1 MFTLFETLSYNLT
14 LISSLFADGIQYYLS
29 TILNDYS
36 RFIVNWKLCATMKA
50 EDVKQTLDEA
60 LLVAQTHAPPKLL
73 SDNGSCYL
81 SVELVEYL
89 NDMIDLDYNQQ
100 TRNEKFMLF
109 EIL

>member
-1 MFTLFETLSYNLT
+1 
-14 LISSLFADGIQYYLS
+14 
-29 TILNDYS
+29 
-36 RFIVNWKLCATMKA
+36 MKA